1 MSEKKQGRPAGVMGG
16 HGSGGPLSGLV
27 GPKEKPKDFKGALL
41 KLLRYLG
48 SYKWAILAVWFFAI
62 VSTVLANWGPKILGS
77 ATDVLFDGV
86 MQQVAGRGSINFDR
100 IAEILLFLIGIYLL
114 SAFLAFIQGFVMSG
128 VTMKLTY
135 RLRKDI
141 MAKLQRL
148 PVRYYDRTPYG
159 ELLSR
164 ITNDVD
170 LISSTLNQ
178 SLIQIITSITSI
190 ITITVMMLTISWK
203 LTLITLL
210 ILPLSFVVIRI
221 IVRKS
226 QGHFANQQKYLGHV
240 NGHVEEMFGAHT
252 VVKAF
257 NGEEQSVELFDE
269 YNDKLYN
276 SAWKATFLSGMMMPI
291 IRFLGNMIYVVIV
304 LVGGIFITLGTMSV
318 GGIQAFIQYARAFT
332 EPISSIAN
340 ISNILQQ
347 TAAASERVF
356 ELLEEEE
363 EPAEL
368 DNSFDVTGNV
378 AFEDVT
384 FGYEPEQPVIHNFS
398 ARVAPGQKIAI
409 VGPTGAGKT
418 TLVKLLMRF
427 YDVDEGAITIDGNDI
442 RLFRRN
448 DLRGLFGMVL
458 QDTWLFNGSIAE
470 NIRYGRLTATDEEV
484 VAAATAAQVDHF
496 VRTLPDGYDMVL
508 NEEADNISQGQKQ
521 LLTIARAILADPQ
534 MLILDEAT
542 SSVDTRTEIL
552 IQRAMENLMQGRTSF
567 VIAHRLS
574 TIRNSDMILVLDQGD
589 IVEQG
594 THDELLAR
602 GEFYAKLY
610 KSQFEYDKIV

>member
-1 MSEKKQGRPAGVMGG
+1 MSEKKRGRPMGGLG
-16 HGSGGPLSGLV
+16 HGSGGPVSGLV
-27 GPKEKPKDFKGALL
+27 GAKEKPKDFKGALL

-48 SYKWAILAVWFFAI
+48 RYKWAILAVWTLAI
-62 VSTVLANWGPKILGS
+62 VSTILANWGPKILGS
-77 ATDVLFDGV
+77 ATDVLFTGV
-86 MQQVAGRGSINFDR
+86 MQQIAGTGTIDFDR
-100 IAEILLFLIGIYLL
+100 IAEILLFLMAIYIL
-114 SAFLAFIQGFVMSG
+114 SAVLSFIVGFIMSG
-128 VTMKLTY
+128 VSMKLTY
-135 RLRKDI
+135 RLRQDI

-159 ELLSR
+159 EVLSR

-178 SLIQIITSITSI
+178 SLTQIITSITSI
-190 ITITVMMLTISWK
+190 IAITVMMLSISWQ
-203 LTLITLL
+203 LTLITLV
-210 ILPLSFVVIRI
+210 ILPLSFVVISL

-226 QGHFANQQKYLGHV
+226 QGYFANQQKYLGRV
-240 NGHVEEMFGAHT
+240 NSHVEEMFGAHT

-257 NGEEQSVELFDE
+257 SGEEQSIEQFDK
-269 YNDKLYN
+269 YNDRLYD
-276 SAWKATFLSGMMMPI
+276 SAWKANFLSGLMMPL
-291 IRFLGNMIYVVIV
+291 IRFLSNLIYVVIV
-304 LVGGIFITLGTMSV
+304 LVGGILITSGAMTV
-318 GGIQAFIQYARAFT
+318 GGIQAFMQYVRAFT
-332 EPISSIAN
+332 EPITSVAN

-363 EPAEL
+363 KLPEL
-368 DNSFDVTGNV
+368 DNSFDVTGNL
-378 AFEDVT
+378 AFENIT
-384 FGYEPEQPVIHNFS
+384 FSYEPNKPVIHNFT
-398 ARVAPGQKIAI
+398 ATVEPGQKIAI

-427 YDVDEGAITIDGNDI
+427 YDVDEGAITINGNDI

-458 QDTWLFNGSIAE
+458 QDTWLFSGTIAE
-470 NIRYGRLTATDEEV
+470 NIRYGKLTATDEEV
-484 VAAATAAQVDHF
+484 IAAATAAQVDHF
-496 VRTLPDGYDMVL
+496 VRTLPDGYAMVL

-552 IQRAMENLMQGRTSF
+552 IQRAMDNLMKGRTSF

-574 TIRNSDMILVLDQGD
+574 TIRNADLILVLDEGD

-594 THDELLAR
+594 THEELLAS
-602 GEFYAKLY
+602 GGFYAKLY
-610 KSQFEYDKIV
+610 KSQFEYDNIV